1 MKDKVVNDSGFISI
15 FVTIVMIFLLVF
27 ILTTYS
33 SVNTRLKSQEIKDI
47 ELTEIYS
54 ENYSDIENYVYADA
68 NDVIPIHNIREL
80 NRVGTGSN
88 LQIKDLIYECGI
100 SNSYILKSDIWI
112 DVKEDLMSANKVDF
126 SDFKLYDTN
135 YTIDKAGNDIYYYYE
150 TENSNNTWKAIAYQ
164 KFSEKDNNLVVNKTY
179 LQNKFSIV
187 NSFNYQALDNKTFM
201 IIWSDK
207 DGAFKNLEIVTQDYT
222 PTTLE
227 EIKVFS
233 DNYEYIDK
241 EIGEFYV
248 LVNI

>member
-1 MKDKVVNDSGFISI
+1 MRDKIVNDKGFISI

-27 ILTTYS
+27 ILTAYS

-88 LQIKDLIYECGI
+88 LQIKDLIYKCGI

-112 DVKEDLMSANKVDF
+112 DIEEDLMSTNKVDF

-135 YTIDKAGNDIYYYYE
+135 YTIDKAGNDIFYYYK
-150 TENSNNTWKAIAYQ
+150 TDNGSTWKVLAYQ
-164 KFSEKDNNLVVNKTY
+164 KFSKKDQELVKNKTY

-187 NSFNYQALDNKTFM
+187 NSFNYQALENKTFM
-201 IIWSDK
+201 IVWSDK
-207 DGAFKNLEIVTQDYT
+207 DGALKNLEIVSQDYA
-222 PTTLE
+222 PTSLQ
-227 EIKVFS
+227 EIKVFAE
-233 DNYEYIDK
+233 NYEYIDK
-241 EIGEFYV
+241 ETGEFYV